1 MYLLYVI
8 LGPFV
13 LKVAP
18 TLDDTPRL
26 LFQIVSTLK
35 QLPFFLEYNT
45 EGKLFLWDAMSSHNW
60 VHNMNSSIDESL
72 EKPSRLRI
80 WLGEMRAPFLTAA
93 IVPVILGT
101 CVAWASTGI
110 FLPDVFLLTL
120 IAGVFIHIGS
130 NIANDYYDHKSGT
143 DDTNVDFVR
152 PFTGGSRMIQRGWMS
167 PKEVFIE
174 AIIFFA
180 LGGGIGIYL
189 AYTRGIE
196 ILILGIIGIG
206 SGFFYTAPPF
216 RFVSRGYGEVFI
228 GLNFGVL
235 MTLGAY
241 FVQTQVLAWEA
252 VWPSIPIAIL
262 ITAVLYI
269 NEFPDHDAD
278 RDAGKRT
285 IVVRLGRARAA
296 KGYAVLMAA
305 VFLSIMEP
313 IIFGLT
319 SWYTILGIATLP
331 VAILGTKYALA
342 HYDHPLPL
350 TPAYASTVMNHL
362 LTGLFLSWS
371 YVMIGL
377 GREPICILIWGI
389 VFFTIAIVFYIFTQ
403 RKASAAA
410 AAQR

>member
-1 MYLLYVI
+1 
-8 LGPFV
+8 
-13 LKVAP
+13 
-18 TLDDTPRL
+18 
-26 LFQIVSTLK
+26 
-35 QLPFFLEYNT
+35 
-45 EGKLFLWDAMSSHNW
+45 MSSN
-60 VHNMNSSIDESL
+60 IDESL
-72 EKPSRLRI
+72 EKPSKLRI

-93 IVPVILGT
+93 IVPVILVT

-120 IAGVFIHIGS
+120 IAGVFVHIGS

-167 PKEVFIE
+167 PKEVFVE
-174 AIIFFA
+174 AMVFFV

-196 ILILGIIGIG
+196 VLILGVIGVG

-252 VWPSIPIAIL
+252 VFPSIPVAIL

-285 IVVRLGRARAA
+285 IVVRLGRERAA

-342 HYDHPLPL
+342 HYDQPLPL

-377 GREPICILIWGI
+377 GQEPICILVWSI
-389 VFFTIAIVFYIFTQ
+389 VFLAVSMIFSIMTE
-403 RKASAAA
+403 RKAKDMAPP
-410 AAQR
+410 QE

>member
-1 MYLLYVI
+1 
-8 LGPFV
+8 
-13 LKVAP
+13 
-18 TLDDTPRL
+18 
-26 LFQIVSTLK
+26 
-35 QLPFFLEYNT
+35 
-45 EGKLFLWDAMSSHNW
+45 
-60 VHNMNSSIDESL
+60 MNSTIEESI

-80 WLGEMRAPFLTAA
+80 WFAEMRAPFLTGA

-101 CVAWASTGI
+101 CVAWALRGV
-110 FLPDVFLLTL
+110 FLVDMFLLTL

-143 DDTNVDFVR
+143 DDINVEYVR

-167 PKEVFIE
+167 PREVFVE
-174 AIIFFA
+174 AIVFFA
-180 LGGGIGIYL
+180 LGGGIGLYL

-196 ILILGIIGIG
+196 ILILGIIGVG

-252 VWPSIPIAIL
+252 VYPSIPVAIL

-285 IVVRLGRARAA
+285 IVVRLGRQTAA
-296 KGYAVLMAA
+296 KGYVALMAS
-305 VFLSIMEP
+305 VYLSIILP
-313 IIFGLT
+313 ILLNLT
-319 SWYTILGIATLP
+319 NWYTILGIATLP
-331 VAILGTKYALA
+331 VAILGSQYALT
-342 HYDHPLPL
+342 HFDQSLQL
-350 TPAYASTVMNHL
+350 TPAYASTVFNHL
-362 LTGLFLSWS
+362 FTGLFLALS
-371 YVMIGL
+371 YLLVGL
-377 GREPICILIWGI
+377 VRPPICILIWGMVCI
-389 VFFTIAIVFYIFTQ
+389 SISMLFYIMTQ
-403 RKASAAA
+403 RKANEVSKSMS
-410 AAQR
+410 

>member
-1 MYLLYVI
+1 
-8 LGPFV
+8 
-13 LKVAP
+13 
-18 TLDDTPRL
+18 
-26 LFQIVSTLK
+26 
-35 QLPFFLEYNT
+35 
-45 EGKLFLWDAMSSHNW
+45 
-60 VHNMNSSIDESL
+60 MNSNIDESL
-72 EKPSRLRI
+72 EKPSKFRI
-80 WLGEMRAPFLTAA
+80 WLAEMRAPFLTAA

-101 CVAWASTGI
+101 CVAWASTGV
-110 FLPDVFLLTL
+110 FLLDVFLMTL

-167 PKEVFIE
+167 PREVFAE
-174 AIIFFA
+174 AIVFFV
-180 LGGGIGIYL
+180 LGGGIGVYL

-196 ILILGIIGIG
+196 VLILGVIGVG

-252 VWPSIPIAIL
+252 VFPSIPIAIL

-285 IVVRLGRARAA
+285 IVVRLGRQRAA
-296 KGYAVLMAA
+296 KGYVVLMAT
-305 VFLSIMEP
+305 VYLSILMP
-313 IIFGLT
+313 IIFNLT
-319 SWYTILGIATLP
+319 NWYTILGLATLP
-331 VAILGTKYALA
+331 IAVLGSRCALV

-350 TPAYASTVMNHL
+350 TPAYASTVANHL
-362 LTGLFLSWS
+362 FTGLFLAWS

-377 GREPICILIWGI
+377 GREPICVLVWGLGML
-389 VFFTIAIVFYIFTQ
+389 AISSIFYVMTEKKAKAATPTQ
-403 RKASAAA
+403 E
-410 AAQR
+410 